1 MQLLSLANFD
11 VAIEG
16 HFLFHID
23 NLSIESG
30 EKIAL
35 VGANGSG
42 KSTFLNSILKAGNGG
57 HNESLIRRGL
67 WSYFAQQKEK
77 NPEVENSEQVSR
89 WKLRKLMEN
98 SPHPLSGGEEVRFRL
113 AAAFSKPHD
122 ILVLD
127 EPTAHLDAEGIRE
140 LQNQL
145 AREQSLILV
154 SHDRFLINLLCNR
167 TLVIEDGHLIDF
179 PGNYDAWKIQQE
191 ENRLSQMREYEN
203 ARQEK
208 QRLTFVMR
216 EQERRAKR
224 TQRKPRKLSK
234 SETKAREFGAVG
246 KSIGGKQ
253 KSLSAA
259 AKNTAKRIER
269 LGEIQKP
276 VSLPQIR
283 PDFSITDPPQNRII
297 LEIEDLTFGYP
308 GQEKLF
314 CDAGFALKRNTRTAI
329 VGENGSGKSTL
340 LKLILKGHPQ
350 IRLVP
355 KAKLGYFD
363 QNFENINFRKTIL
376 ENIHESS
383 VQNESVNR
391 NVLFRMGFPADTLN
405 KNVTVLSGGELT
417 KLSFA
422 KLLVSDCNVLLIDE
436 PSNYLDISS
445 YEAIEN
451 LLLDFEGSMI
461 FCSHDRYF
469 LERIAEQIWEIK
481 EKKLILK

>member
-42 KSTFLNSILKAGNGG
+42 KSTFLKSILKAENGG

-67 WSYFAQQKEK
+67 WSYFAQQKEE

-89 WKLRKLMEN
+89 WKLRKLMED

-314 CDAGFALKRNTRTAI
+314 CDVGFVLKRNTRTAI

-363 QNFENINFRKTIL
+363 QNFENINFHKTIL

-391 NVLFRMGFPADTLN
+391 NVLFRMSFPADTLN

>member
-1 MQLLSLANFD
+1 M
-11 VAIEG
+11 AIEG
-16 HFLFHID
+16 HLLFHID

-42 KSTFLNSILKAGNGG
+42 KSTFLKSILVAENGG
-57 HNESLIRRGL
+57 HNASLIRRGL
-67 WSYFAQQKEK
+67 WSYFAQQTE
-77 NPEVENSEQVSR
+77 ENLQVKSAEQVSR
-89 WKLRKLMEN
+89 WKLRKLMDE
-98 SPHPLSGGEEVRFRL
+98 SPHPLSGGEEVRLRL

-127 EPTAHLDAEGIRE
+127 EPTAHLDAAGIRE

-208 QRLTFVMR
+208 QRLTSVMR

-234 SETKAREFGAVG
+234 SATKAREFGAVG

-297 LEIEDLTFGYP
+297 LEVEHLTFGYP

-314 CDAGFALKRNTRTAI
+314 CDAGFVLKRNTRTAI

-363 QNFENINFRKTIL
+363 QHFENINFRKTIL

-422 KLLVSDCNVLLIDE
+422 KLFVSDCNVLLIDE

-469 LERIAEQIWEIK
+469 LERIAEEIWEIK
-481 EKKLILK
+481 EKKLVLK